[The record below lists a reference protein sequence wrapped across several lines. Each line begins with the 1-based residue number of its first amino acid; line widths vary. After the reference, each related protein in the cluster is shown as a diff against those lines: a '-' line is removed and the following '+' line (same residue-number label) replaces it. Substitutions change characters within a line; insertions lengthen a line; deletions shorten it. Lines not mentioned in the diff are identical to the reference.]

1 MRLTFFGPP
10 GSGKGT
16 QAQLVSDHFDLEHIS
31 TGILLREEIE
41 SGSEL
46 GRLIK
51 ETVESGHLVSDEIVN
66 GEVFQRVRELDR
78 FLLDG
83 YPRNIAQAEELDAYL
98 KGIDKPL
105 SGSVFI
111 HIPDE
116 EVARRL
122 SGRLVCGCPEGSRK
136 TQGYSEGDRCPRC
149 GEPFVRRVDDSSEVL
164 DNRLSHYHSFTR
176 HLEEYYTDRLL
187 VIDGVGTIEE
197 VFRRIR
203 GKLEDWE

>member
-16 QAQLVSDHFDLEHIS
+16 QAKLVSDHFDLEHIS

-46 GRLIK
+46 GRRIQ
-51 ETVESGHLVSDEIVN
+51 ETVESGHLVGDEIVN

-83 YPRNIAQAEELDAYL
+83 YPRNIAQAQELDSFL
-98 KGIDKPL
+98 NGIGKPL

-111 HIPDE
+111 HVPDE

-122 SGRLVCGCPEGSRK
+122 SGRLVCGCPEGSRE
-136 TQGYSEGDRCPRC
+136 TEGYTEGDTCPRC
-149 GEPFVRRVDDSSEVL
+149 GEPFVRRVDDSSEVI
-164 DNRLSHYHSFTR
+164 DNRLSHYHNFTR

-187 VIDGVGTIEE
+187 VIDGVGTVEE

-203 GKLEDWE
+203 RKLEDWE